1 MLEKIIELRKQK
13 FLFVEDEEEL
23 LQIICDALTKLEINY
38 LTARNGKEA
47 LDVLAENDDIDI
59 IVTDIN
65 MPYMNGLEMIKKIK
79 DNGNTLP
86 IIIMSAHTEEEYIQ
100 KAKEYGVNEYLLKP
114 FDFIKFI
121 EIVIEIKRK
130 STL

>member
-47 LDVLAENDDIDI
+47 LDVLAKNDDIDI

-79 DNGNTLP
+79 DNGSTLP

>member
-1 MLEKIIELRKQK
+1 MLEKIEQLRKLK

-38 LTARNGKEA
+38 VTAKNGKEA
-47 LDVLAENDDIDI
+47 LEVIAENSDIDV

-65 MPYMNGLEMIKKIK
+65 MPYMNGLEMIKRLKN
-79 DNGNTLP
+79 DGNNLP
-86 IIIMSAHTEEEYIQ
+86 IIIMSAHTEDEYIQ
-100 KAKEYGVNEYLLKP
+100 KAKTLGINEYLLKP

-121 EIVIEIKRK
+121 DIMVDMKIK
-130 STL
+130 